1 MAAVASAELLALA
14 WTFSLLLGSRILP
27 RIFGNAKV
35 AGAPRWRS
43 VSSLGTQWVVL
54 PWCYFRGAAIG
65 ERLFIY
71 VFALYMLFDFVIVK
85 LDALLIVHHIFCLL
99 GHVLV
104 CVYEPIGLP
113 TYFAG
118 VVALE
123 MGSGC
128 MNQYCVYPLWAGGAP
143 LYMVGM
149 SISNVAGLYFAYK
162 WCLLPISP
170 WTKLLNVLITVIMV
184 FLRQKS
190 CRKYITHGPYT
201 SH

>member
-1 MAAVASAELLALA
+1 MATVGTAELLALA
-14 WTFSLLLGSRILP
+14 WTCSLLLGSRVLP
-27 RIFGNAKV
+27 RIFGSMQV

-43 VSSLGTQWVVL
+43 VSSLGTQWVIF
-54 PWCYFRGAAIG
+54 PWCYFHGAEVG

-71 VFALYMLFDFVIVK
+71 VFTLYMLLDFVVVK

-99 GHVLV
+99 GHALV

-113 TYFAG
+113 MYFAG

-123 MGSGC
+123 MGSGS
-128 MNQYCVYPLWAGGAP
+128 MNQYCVYPGWVGGAI
-143 LYMVGM
+143 LYAVGM
-149 SISNVAGLYFAYK
+149 SVSNVVALYFAYR
-162 WCLLPISP
+162 WCLLPLSP
-170 WTKLLNVLITVIMV
+170 WTKLLNMAITVVMV

-190 CRKYITHGPYT
+190 CRKYIKHGPYT